1 MLSIAGSTVSPAML
15 FLNALLTI
23 AIPYSHAVK
32 ASFGW
37 AIIYQSN
44 KKARITRKTRIFS
57 Y

>member
-32 ASFGW
+32 ASFG
-37 AIIYQSN
+37 
-44 KKARITRKTRIFS
+44 
-57 Y
+57 